1 MIQKNAKNLLKILEK
16 QNAFRKKP
24 TKLIKVYLGQLSVSP
39 KKPLVIR
46 YSNPHMTWRLM
57 KSTLTL
63 SI

>member
-46 YSNPHMTWRLM
+46 YSNPHMT
-57 KSTLTL
+57 
-63 SI
+63 